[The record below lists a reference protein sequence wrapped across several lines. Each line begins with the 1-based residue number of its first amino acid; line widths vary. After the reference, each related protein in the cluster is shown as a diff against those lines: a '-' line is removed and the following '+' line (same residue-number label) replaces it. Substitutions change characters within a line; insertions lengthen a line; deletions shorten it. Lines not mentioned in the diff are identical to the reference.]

1 MQWSLSIQHEN
12 MEQTKSF
19 LNPSVV
25 IVSLPIDDGV
35 TANMVKKLC
44 KSVSATLMEN
54 YRIFM
59 DAVSTGVSV
68 CVCVCVQKQ
77 VDQNSP
83 L

>member
-35 TANMVKKLC
+35 TANMVKKTLQ
-44 KSVSATLMEN
+44 VSQCNPYGKLQNIYGCCQYGCE
-54 YRIFM
+54 
-59 DAVSTGVSV
+59 
-68 CVCVCVQKQ
+68 CVCVCVYK
-77 VDQNSP
+77 SR
-83 L
+83 